1 MAILQ
6 ATQSPHSIGL
16 PPNQS
21 QGVRALGPYT
31 IPFQTQVAGQYI
43 VVSFSDDLIVENED
57 GSINN
62 IQSLY
67 FDNMANFFDVAFTM
81 QDTGQTLY
89 FPAKTCGYL
98 PVMTSNTPRYYARI
112 YGYSEAQQSTPF
124 VVVTF
129 FNTPVQPCVYS
140 PVSTGAPFAYNAAAS
155 NAGNAALSVNLLNG
169 SNLQNNLNLYVTGFG
184 IVGSG
189 ATAESQGSATLTGMA
204 ILPNGS
210 VGNMVWYFD
219 IPATG
224 QSVNFV
230 RTFNPPLRAYTTPL
244 SGSHPPGFETSQPV
258 LTVAAFGAGNTF
270 MGCDVQYYV
279 K

>member
-16 PPNQS
+16 PPNQP

-31 IPFQTQVAGQYI
+31 IPFQTQVTGQNV

-112 YGYSEAQQSTPF
+112 YGLSEAQQSTPF

-140 PVSTGAPFAYNAAAS
+140 SVSTGAPYAFSVAAS
-155 NAGNAALSVNLLNG
+155 NTGNAALGLNILNG
-169 SNLQNNLNLYVTGFG
+169 GVLQTNLNMYITGIG

-189 ATAESQGSATLTGMA
+189 ATVEGQGSATLTGMA
-204 ILPNGS
+204 ISANGS
-210 VGNMVWYFD
+210 VGNMLFYFD
-219 IPATG
+219 VPAIG

-230 RTFNPPLRAYTTPL
+230 RTFDPPLRAYTGPL
-244 SGSHPPGFETSQPV
+244 SGAHPPGFVTTQPV
-258 LTVAAFGAGNTF
+258 LTVAAFGSGNTF